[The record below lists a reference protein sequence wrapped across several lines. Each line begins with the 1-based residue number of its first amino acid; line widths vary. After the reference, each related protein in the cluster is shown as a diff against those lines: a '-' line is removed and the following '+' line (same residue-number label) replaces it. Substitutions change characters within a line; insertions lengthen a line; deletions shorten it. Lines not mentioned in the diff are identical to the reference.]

1 MRMRHRPA
9 QSANYISLLAL
20 ALLAGCQSTATLARR
35 DATHAQ
41 AAQPTRVDAASV
53 AGRDPRGLAIYDAR
67 RDERIDWTVMI
78 ARINNADVI
87 VLGEQHDDGV
97 AHATQLAVVQDV
109 AEMHPN
115 RGALSM
121 EMLERDDQAATDD
134 YIEGLMD
141 ATAFAKTTSS
151 TDWAGEGS
159 WAKWYQPIIDAAVSD
174 GWTVIAANAP
184 RRYLRIARSQGY
196 ERLAAMP
203 PARRELIA
211 IPKTWPAA
219 YRQRF
224 IDVMNG
230 MGGEDEEDDE
240 GGKAT
245 TQPATQPDSP
255 PTSQPATQPDAQ
267 PASQPSATPAHGPMK
282 PEDIDP
288 AFRGQLLWDATM
300 ADSIARASRGGAKPV
315 VHLVGQFH
323 CDFAGGTV
331 QELRARLGPKARIV
345 TISMQRGEGAT
356 LRERDHDRADFVI
369 YTGKR
374 PPKAEPSDAN

>member
-1 MRMRHRPA
+1 MTVRSATQPA
-9 QSANYISLLAL
+9 PL
-20 ALLAGCQSTATLARR
+20 
-35 DATHAQ
+35 
-41 AAQPTRVDAASV
+41 DAASV
-53 AGRDPRGLAIYDAR
+53 ADRNPRTLAIYDAR
-67 RDERIDWTVMI
+67 GNQRLDWDI
-78 ARINNADVI
+78 LLARINDADVI
-87 VLGEQHDDGV
+87 ILGEQHDDGV
-97 AHATQLAVVQDV
+97 AHAAQLAIVQDV
-109 AEMHPN
+109 AARHRD

-141 ATAFAKTTSS
+141 AAAFAKTTNS

-159 WAKWYQPIIDAAVSD
+159 WVKWYQPIIDAAVNN
-174 GWTVIAANAP
+174 GWTVVAANAP
-184 RRYLRIARSQGY
+184 RRYLRIARTQGY

-230 MGGEDEEDDE
+230 MGGDDDEDEE
-240 GGKAT
+240 GGAST
-245 TQPATQPDSP
+245 MPATQPAT
-255 PTSQPATQPDAQ
+255 A
-267 PASQPSATPAHGPMK
+267 PAHGPMK

-288 AFRGQLLWDATM
+288 SFRGQLLWDATM
-300 ADSIARASRGGAKPV
+300 ADSITRASRGGAKPV

-323 CDFAGGTV
+323 SDFAGGTV
-331 QELRARLGPKARIV
+331 QELRAGLGSNAKII
-345 TISMQRGEGAT
+345 TISMQRGDGAT
-356 LRERDHDRADFVI
+356 LRERDHDRADFVV

-374 PPKAEPSDAN
+374 PPKPEPVESK

>member
-1 MRMRHRPA
+1 MRTRPRLT
-9 QSANYISLLAL
+9 QSKNPIALLAL
-20 ALLAGCQSTATLARR
+20 ALLTGCQSAASHARR
-35 DATHAQ
+35 DAAPST
-41 AAQPTRVDAASV
+41 AAPPVHVEAASV
-53 AGRDPRGLAIYDAR
+53 AGREPRELAIYDAR
-67 RDERIDWTVMI
+67 RDERIDWNVLI
-78 ARINNADVI
+78 ARINHADVI
-87 VLGEQHDDGV
+87 ILGEQHDDGV

-109 AEMHPN
+109 GALHPD

-141 ATAFAKTTSS
+141 APAFAKATSS

-184 RRYLRIARSQGY
+184 RRYLRVARSQGY
-196 ERLAAMP
+196 ERLADMP

-211 IPKTWPAA
+211 IPKTWPMA

-230 MGGEDEEDDE
+230 MGGDDEDEDE
-240 GGKAT
+240 IGTAT
-245 TQPATQPDSP
+245 TQPATQPA
-255 PTSQPATQPDAQ
+255 SQPA
-267 PASQPSATPAHGPMK
+267 ATPAHGPMK

-300 ADSIARASRGGAKPV
+300 ADSIARASKGGAKPV

-331 QELRARLGPKARIV
+331 QELRAQLGPKARIV

-356 LRERDHDRADFVI
+356 LRERDRDRADFVI

-374 PPKAEPSDAN
+374 QPAPESADSK